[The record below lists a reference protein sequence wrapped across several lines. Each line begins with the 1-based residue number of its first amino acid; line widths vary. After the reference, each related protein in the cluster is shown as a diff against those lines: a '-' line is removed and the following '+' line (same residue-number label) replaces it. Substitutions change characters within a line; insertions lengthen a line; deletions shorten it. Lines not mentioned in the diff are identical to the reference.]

1 MPFQCLHDAEKPVPL
16 SRKAFSGRRNSLCRD
31 TEKPLRQDGRGF
43 SAIRKNTF
51 CVAVP
56 HNALVYRD
64 LPQVSENGA
73 YGASRAF
80 SCRDGTLAELWMDKY
95 AAPMCI
101 IA

>member
-1 MPFQCLHDAEKPVPL
+1 MPFQCLHDAEKPVPAR
-16 SRKAFSGRRNSLCRD
+16 RKAFSLHRNSLSRAAG
-31 TEKPLRQDGRGF
+31 KALRQVGRAF

-64 LPQVSENGA
+64 LPQVPENGA

>member
-1 MPFQCLHDAEKPVPL
+1 M
-16 SRKAFSGRRNSLCRD
+16 
-31 TEKPLRQDGRGF
+31 
-43 SAIRKNTF
+43 F

-56 HNALVYRD
+56 RNALADKD